1 MELGKRFR
9 HYRMRA
15 GLRQNEAAELMGIKN
30 YQLGNYE
37 TDRSEPNIDILKKMS
52 KIYGVSVDALIG
64 NNVPRN
70 KHASEQQEEDNKFSG
85 DELAKLLSEFV
96 EEYERRKM

>member
-1 MELGKRFR
+1 MK
-9 HYRMRA
+9 A

-52 KIYGVSVDALIG
+52 KIYGVSVDRLID
-64 NNVPRN
+64 NSVLRN
-70 KHASEQQEEDNKFSG
+70 KYASEEQEEDRKLSG

-96 EEYERRKM
+96 EEYERRKK